1 MLDCRFVKE
10 LALQFVKKLLDLQLV
25 KKMLD
30 TQLDVQMTQKL
41 GATDGAEVIVSCV
54 VLLV

>member
-1 MLDCRFVKE
+1 VLDCRFVKE

-30 TQLDVQMTQKL
+30 TQLDAQMTQKSL
-41 GATDGAEVIVSCV
+41 YH
-54 VLLV
+54 LLCFWFN